1 MTDRISHLVERS
13 QKIWAE
19 TLDRSVDDLATAKHD
34 PLNTMPALTQLT
46 RDYID
51 QPQKLVEATL
61 EYWTQQTDL
70 WTNIVQRSLG
80 GEDTDPVATPEPG
93 DKRFMDEMWSNN
105 PYFDYLK
112 QSYLLTGNWLKG
124 RLADAEGLSPHDRR
138 KLEFLTRNYIEAI
151 SPTNYAAT
159 NPEVAALLRQN
170 GREEGRHGERVGKVI
185 EILGLEKSA

>member
-1 MTDRISHLVERS
+1 MSPKSDIPEPQEVQEMTGRISHLVERS

-70 WTNIVQRSLG
+70 WTNIVQRRLG
-80 GEDTDPVATPEPG
+80 GEDTDG
-93 DKRFMDEMWSNN
+93 FS
-105 PYFDYLK
+105 
-112 QSYLLTGNWLKG
+112 LTIL
-124 RLADAEGLSPHDRR
+124 R
-138 KLEFLTRNYIEAI
+138 KVFR
-151 SPTNYAAT
+151 P
-159 NPEVAALLRQN
+159 
-170 GREEGRHGERVGKVI
+170 
-185 EILGLEKSA
+185 